1 MVNPPGRGRVKAY
14 HEEVRIGEV
23 SKRSGVPVKTI
34 RYYEE
39 IGVLAAP
46 RRSGSGYRDYESE
59 AVNRLGFIRA
69 SQAFG
74 LSLGEIR
81 EIAAYRDRGEVPC
94 AHVLALLRRHSQEID
109 ERIAVL
115 QHVRSALDGLVS
127 RARKL
132 RPEDCSPSSV
142 CHLIPKGNGPAKETN
157 RP

>member
-1 MVNPPGRGRVKAY
+1 M
-14 HEEVRIGEV
+14 RIGEV

-39 IGVLAAP
+39 TGVLAAP